1 MSGILDPVGIV
12 VLSGNGEGGFLGGG
26 GGMVVDCLGCIGLTW
41 NAGGGGGGYPRN
53 RRAFAAALIK
63 FDKS

>member
-26 GGMVVDCLGCIGLTW
+26 GGMVEDCLGGIGLTW
-41 NAGGGGGGYPRN
+41 NAGGGGGG
-53 RRAFAAALIK
+53 
-63 FDKS
+63 